1 MSRPDQ
7 GSLQILIDKLAKVEE
22 RAYLSIIENI
32 VQDQDDHMGLVDNR
46 GIRED
51 VFVDR
56 LAKHQVLTSYNTF
69 SKLFGS
75 RVRANDARGLVNLSA
90 IWAIAR
96 TEHSQFIDLNQSGR
110 ASISDYSLFKDD
122 HSTSFKAAAFRA
134 AHAPH
139 LGRTRTRMQLN
150 PQMRK
155 AASALSDIPD

>member
-1 MSRPDQ
+1 
-7 GSLQILIDKLAKVEE
+7 
-22 RAYLSIIENI
+22 
-32 VQDQDDHMGLVDNR
+32 MGLVDNR

-56 LAKHQVLTSYNTF
+56 LSKHQVLTSYNTF

-75 RVRANDARGLVNLSA
+75 RVRTNDARGLVNLSA

-96 TEHSQFIDLNQSGR
+96 TEHSQFIDLNRSGR

-122 HSTSFKAAAFRA
+122 HSTSFKAAAFRNA
-134 AHAPH
+134 NAQPH
-139 LGRTRTRMQLN
+139 LGRARTRMQLN